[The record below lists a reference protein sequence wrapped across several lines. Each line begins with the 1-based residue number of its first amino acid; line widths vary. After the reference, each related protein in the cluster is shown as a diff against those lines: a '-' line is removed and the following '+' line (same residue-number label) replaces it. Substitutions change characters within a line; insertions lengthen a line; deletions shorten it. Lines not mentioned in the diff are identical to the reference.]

1 MKDENKDIRRKVK
14 KLFTRRKA
22 NKIVLIQ
29 STDIKTPAL
38 IIQSDKLFRHE
49 EFKQIATEIENVTAC
64 HVVILPPALRINAII
79 AGEQQKGGKA

>member
-1 MKDENKDIRRKVK
+1 MKDENKDLRRKIK

-29 STDIKTPAL
+29 STDITTPAL
-38 IIQSDKLFRHE
+38 IIQSDKLYRRE
-49 EFKQIATEIENVTAC
+49 EFRQIETEIENATAC

-79 AGEQQKGGKA
+79 SGAEREDNK

>member
-1 MKDENKDIRRKVK
+1 MKDENRDLRKKIK

-38 IIQSDKLFRHE
+38 IIQSDKLFRRE
-49 EFKQIATEIENVTAC
+49 EFRQIETEIENATAC

>member
-1 MKDENKDIRRKVK
+1 MKDENRDLRKKIK

-38 IIQSDKLFRHE
+38 IIQSDKLFRRE
-49 EFKQIATEIENVTAC
+49 EFRQIETEIENATAC

-79 AGEQQKGGKA
+79 GGEQQKGGKA